1 MSYASLYTPFFVEY
15 TCGPTYHT
23 IDLCWIVTADLAT
36 YDRVKRLLLNKTSLS
51 DNSITHALARC
62 ALVTCVVD
70 KAASVG
76 LSLATSCS
84 GVDMQRLATCTW
96 QLVSCL

>member
-1 MSYASLYTPFFVEY
+1 MLDCHCV
-15 TCGPTYHT
+15 
-23 IDLCWIVTADLAT
+23 DLAT

-84 GVDMQRLATCTW
+84 GVDMQRLATSTCSLCHACNIHCTSS
-96 QLVSCL
+96 LT